1 MTTELLEYLLVSDQC
16 SGIEKK
22 NTGLTTKSN
31 KLMVLEIL
39 LSQRK
44 KKSWYYWP
52 NEKLPILH
60 TNTTTILTY
69 VVEFSSLHHSF

>member
-1 MTTELLEYLLVSDQC
+1 MTTELLEYLLGSDLC

-44 KKSWYYWP
+44 KSHGTTGQTKNYRYY
-52 NEKLPILH
+52 ILAQ
-60 TNTTTILTY
+60 LVY
-69 VVEFSSLHHSF
+69 